1 MARRVEWR
9 KVLAESGSPPARV
22 LVAEDEEELRDLVA
36 ATLRRDGYEV
46 VTARDG
52 GELLDRLASARLRD
66 EAHTPIDLII
76 SDVRMPGWT
85 GLQILSGI
93 RSTDWATPVILIT
106 GFGDRETRREAARL
120 GVAAFF
126 DKPFDLDDLRTAVLN
141 IVPPRATA
149 A

>member
-1 MARRVEWR
+1 MARKVEWR
-9 KVLAESGSPPARV
+9 RVLAEGSSPPARV
-22 LVAEDEEELRDLVA
+22 LVAEDEEDLRELVA
-36 ATLRRDGYEV
+36 VTLRRDGYDV

-52 GELLDRLASARLRD
+52 SELLDRLASARLREQA
-66 EAHTPIDLII
+66 EAPVDLII

-85 GLQILSGI
+85 GLQVLEGI

-106 GFGDRETRREAARL
+106 GFGDRSIRREAARL

-141 IVPPRATA
+141 ILPARTTA